1 MEQFY
6 EYRHVVGFE
15 ETNLVGNVYYVN
27 YVRWQG
33 RCREMFLL
41 EHAPT
46 VLDDLRDGLKLF
58 TISVECEYL
67 SEATAFDELGIR
79 MRLEEL
85 TQTQIGFAFDY
96 VRFRDGREE
105 LIARGRQRIAC
116 MRGANGATAP
126 ARVPDQLRHALEGYA
141 IRTPQRT
148 SAVSTGGRA

>member
-1 MEQFY
+1 MEQYY
-6 EYRHVVGFE
+6 EHRHVVSFE

-46 VLDDLRDGLKLF
+46 VLDELRDGLKLF
-58 TISVECEYL
+58 TISAECEYL
-67 SEATAFDELGIR
+67 SEATAFDELAIR

-85 TQTQIGFAFDY
+85 TQTQVVCAFDY
-96 VRFRDGREE
+96 VRIRDGREE

-116 MRGANGATAP
+116 MRGTAP
-126 ARVPDQLRHALEGYA
+126 ARVPEQLRRALEGYA
-141 IRTPQRT
+141 IRAPQGAP
-148 SAVSTGGRA
+148 AVGAGGRA